1 VNDNGVEITEEDLIA
16 KLDQSMAVGR
26 NEIDFYIR
34 RPASYTARR
43 TGNVQIPEKF
53 KALDTDKDNYIS
65 FDEMLK
71 EIDRYFDFESRLTAD
86 DIYELNS
93 FFFSQ

>member
-1 VNDNGVEITEEDLIA
+1 M
-16 KLDQSMAVGR
+16 LDHSMAVGR
-26 NEIDFYIR
+26 NEIEFYLR
-34 RPASYTARR
+34 RADSYSARR
-43 TGNVQIPEKF
+43 GTGVPIPDKF
-53 KALDTDKDNYIS
+53 KAIDTDKDDYIS

-71 EIDRYFDFESRLTAD
+71 EIDRFFDFESSLTAG

>member
-1 VNDNGVEITEEDLIA
+1 
-16 KLDQSMAVGR
+16 
-26 NEIDFYIR
+26 
-34 RPASYTARR
+34 
-43 TGNVQIPEKF
+43 IPEKF

-71 EIDRYFDFESRLTAD
+71 EIDRYFDFESRLSANEL
-86 DIYELNS
+86 YELNS

>member
-1 VNDNGVEITEEDLIA
+1 MNDDGVEITEDALIA

-34 RPASYTARR
+34 RPDSF
-43 TGNVQIPEKF
+43 TGRKKGNGTIPEKF
-53 KALDTDKDNYIS
+53 KMLDTDKDNYIS

-71 EIDRYFDFESRLTAD
+71 EIDRYFDFESQLNAA

>member
-1 VNDNGVEITEEDLIA
+1 
-16 KLDQSMAVGR
+16 MAVNH

-34 RPASYTARR
+34 RPDSYSGRKN
-43 TGNVQIPEKF
+43 GNVPIPDKF
-53 KALDTDKDNYIS
+53 KSVDTDNDKYIS

-71 EIDRYFDFESRLTAD
+71 EIDRYFDFESKLTAG
-86 DIYELNS
+86 DIYELNT